1 MKNRINIVF
10 GCSRK
15 YAKYA
20 VVMLQSLFENNTKN
34 FIKLY
39 VMVDEDLGKW
49 RYKIENIVKKYGNDI
64 QFVLLP
70 SYKRK
75 NEMKKFYPSSM
86 NTDRWMAIEMMPEN
100 VERFLMLGIDVLV
113 KGDLWEWYSVDFEN
127 KYMIMCKE
135 IGRAH
140 V

>member
-39 VMVDEDLGKW
+39 VMVDEDCRL
-49 RYKIENIVKKYGNDI
+49 R
-64 QFVLLP
+64 
-70 SYKRK
+70 
-75 NEMKKFYPSSM
+75 
-86 NTDRWMAIEMMPEN
+86 
-100 VERFLMLGIDVLV
+100 
-113 KGDLWEWYSVDFEN
+113 
-127 KYMIMCKE
+127 
-135 IGRAH
+135 
-140 V
+140 